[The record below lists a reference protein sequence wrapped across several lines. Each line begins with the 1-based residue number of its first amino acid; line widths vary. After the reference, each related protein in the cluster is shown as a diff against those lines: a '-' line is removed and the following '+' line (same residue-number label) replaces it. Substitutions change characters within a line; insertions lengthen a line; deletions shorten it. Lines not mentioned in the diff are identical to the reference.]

1 MNEGKEGGDPHLGLT
16 RHLRRWFGAKR
27 PSEEDP
33 ERILNAYIEASSEAL
48 RELSVT
54 TKRAQS
60 EGLVIAEKMNAVQA
74 EIKTKRDKAEEA
86 ARASNAELARR
97 WLEEVHDRT
106 LLYEQL
112 QEDARRNQ
120 VFAEELLEKRDAL
133 SGKIQTAK
141 AVIEQYKARSRR
153 AASVIAAEQA
163 LSDGDS
169 KDALGQLQA
178 DLFLAEAKAELE
190 RSRPY

>member
-1 MNEGKEGGDPHLGLT
+1 MGLT
-16 RHLRRWFGAKR
+16 RHLRRLFAAKR
-27 PSEEDP
+27 QSEEDP
-33 ERILNAYIEASSEAL
+33 ERLLNAYIEASSEAL

-54 TKRAQS
+54 TKRVQS
-60 EGLVIAEKMNAVQA
+60 EGLVILEKMNAVQS
-74 EIKTKRDKAEEA
+74 EIKTKRDIAEDA
-86 ARASNAELARR
+86 ARASDAELARR
-97 WLEEVHDRT
+97 WLEEVHDRNQ
-106 LLYEQL
+106 LYEKL
-112 QEDARRNQ
+112 QADAERNR
-120 VFAEELLEKRDAL
+120 VFAEELLEKQDAL

-153 AASVIAAEQA
+153 AVSLIAAEQA

-169 KDALGQLQA
+169 KDVLDQLQA